1 MAFNFKK
8 IFENPSFREALK
20 KAVGQAETAA
30 PARALIKGSGMA
42 SIAKNARALAA
53 GQKIDRARPEKPA
66 SGSRMGAGIREVAQ
80 KVRDMGNKKTAA
92 ESVVESATKMK
103 KGGMADKSGRAMKRR
118 TADTK
123 GRAMRKGK

>member
-8 IFENPSFREALK
+8 FFQNPEVMSVFK
-20 KAVGQAETAA
+20 KAVTQAAGEGVTRARSER
-30 PARALIKGSGMA
+30 PAREPNL
-42 SIAKNARALAA
+42 
-53 GQKIDRARPEKPA
+53 A
-66 SGSRMGAGIREVAQ
+66 SG
-80 KVRDMGNKKTAA
+80 VRKAIEKARGMGNKKTVA
-92 ESVVESATKMK
+92 ESTVESATKMK

>member
-1 MAFNFKK
+1 MALSFKK
-8 IFENPSFREALK
+8 LLQNPAVIAAFK
-20 KAVGQAETAA
+20 KAAGEAGAGT
-30 PARALIKGSGMA
+30 PAKATKGPGLSGLGRIMRGEA
-42 SIAKNARALAA
+42 
-53 GQKIDRARPEKPA
+53 QARPEKPA

-80 KVRDMGNKKTAA
+80 KVRDMGNKKTVA
-92 ESVVESATKMK
+92 ESTVESATKMK